1 MSTKIKSANGTAPE
15 AAVGTSIEETDRMA
29 SSTRASATPKLSQRR
44 RLQIAA
50 GIVVAL
56 VIVGV
61 LANNF
66 VASQYTPE
74 GALRAYLNALQSGN
88 ASEAWSQIQI
98 SASAGNP
105 TATLTEQ
112 SALQAALATA
122 KSDFRSF
129 DITGT
134 TIVDANTAQ
143 LAVTFDTSKGSKQA
157 KILVQRSGD
166 KRFLFY
172 PIWRVVLAPTL
183 LTLTLPKG
191 VAGVSIDGRSLALPA
206 GKSTVAVLPVAH
218 KIVFNSTPLLAQQ
231 TVAVDT
237 FLAGDQPVAYHPAFT
252 DAGMSKARSAV
263 TGYFNDVCIK
273 QTTAN
278 PNSARCPQATGTYL
292 PYSGLWHLVGD
303 PTQDMAVASD
313 ADQNIS
319 AVGHFQMN
327 FAYPEDGVQGTRQVA
342 TGGGYSAA
350 LLLDGS
356 NLTVGNIAKLDGLP
370 ALQRPAGAS
379 DQAAKDLVAKGFAQC
394 AAVSAETVA
403 NCPQAAPDAAI
414 ANVHWGL
421 NGDPVSVATVS
432 YDEKSGL
439 LTVHG
444 NFSMSVSYTWFGSA
458 RNRSS
463 YVTAYDAYLF
473 WDGQALQLI
482 TIDGAN

>member
-1 MSTKIKSANGTAPE
+1 MSTKIKSANGSAPE
-15 AAVGTSIEETDRMA
+15 AAVEEPIEQTDRVA
-29 SSTRASATPKLSQRR
+29 SSTTPPARPKLSQRR

-50 GIVVAL
+50 GTLVAV

-66 VASQYTPE
+66 IASQYTPE
-74 GALRAYLNALQSGN
+74 GSLRAYLNALQSGN
-88 ASEAWSQIQI
+88 GSQAWSQIQI
-98 SASAGNP
+98 SGLASNT
-105 TATLTEQ
+105 TATLTDQ
-112 SALQAALATA
+112 AALQAALATA
-122 KSDFRSF
+122 KPDFRSF

-134 TIVDANTAQ
+134 TNVDANTAQ

-166 KRFLFY
+166 KRFGFY

-191 VAGVSIDGRSLALPA
+191 AAGVSVDGRSLGLPA
-206 GKSTVAVLPVAH
+206 GKSTIAVLPVPH
-218 KIVFNSTPLLAQQ
+218 KVIFNSTPLLAQQ
-231 TVAVDT
+231 TVAVDN
-237 FLAGDQPVAYHPAFT
+237 FLAGDQTVRYHPTFT
-252 DAGMSKARSAV
+252 DAGLAKAKNAV
-263 TGYFNDVCIK
+263 TSFFNDVCAK
-273 QTTAN
+273 QTGAN
-278 PNSARCPQATGTYL
+278 PDPATCPQATGTYL
-292 PYSGLWHLVGD
+292 RYSGQWHLVGD
-303 PTQDMAVASD
+303 PTLDMAVTSD
-313 ADQNIS
+313 ADQNVS
-319 AVGHFQMN
+319 AVGHFQMD
-327 FAYPEDGVQGTRQVA
+327 FVYPENGVQGTRQVPA
-342 TGGGYSAA
+342 GGGYSAA
-350 LLLDGS
+350 FLLDGS
-356 NLTVGNIAKLDGLP
+356 NLTVGTIAKLEGLP

-403 NCPQAAPDAAI
+403 NCPQAAPDVAI

-421 NGDPVSVATVS
+421 NGDPVSGATVS
-432 YDEKSGL
+432 YDGKSGL

-444 NFSMSVSYTWFGSA
+444 NFSMSVSYTWFDDA

-463 YVTAYDAYLF
+463 YITAYDAYLF